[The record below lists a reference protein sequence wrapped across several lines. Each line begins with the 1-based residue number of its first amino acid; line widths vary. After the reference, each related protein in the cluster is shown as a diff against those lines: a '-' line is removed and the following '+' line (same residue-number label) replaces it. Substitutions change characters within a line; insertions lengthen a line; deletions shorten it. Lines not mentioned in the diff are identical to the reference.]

1 MPPQPPPPSPP
12 PLEPGQ
18 QQPDEKLHQREQL
31 KVTPPLPSLPPSLPP
46 HAEEN
51 VVVVDKQRLR
61 NEQMVIVV
69 EIKGF
74 DKEDGERKEQLQ
86 KQQPM
91 VPTPPVAAG

>member
-1 MPPQPPPPSPP
+1 
-12 PLEPGQ
+12 
-18 QQPDEKLHQREQL
+18 
-31 KVTPPLPSLPPSLPP
+31 
-46 HAEEN
+46 
-51 VVVVDKQRLR
+51 
-61 NEQMVIVV
+61 MVIVV